1 MASITSDQIR
11 AARALLRLSVM
22 DLSEGSRLGI
32 ATIKR
37 IEATSGVPPAH
48 ARTLDQLEK
57 AFADLGI
64 EFIGTPD
71 NRPGVRLKK

>member
-11 AARALLRLSVM
+11 AARALLRLSVI
-22 DLSEGSRLGI
+22 DLSEGSGVSV

-37 IEATSGVPPAH
+37 IEAASGVPPAH

-64 EFIGTPD
+64 EFIGSPD
-71 NRPGVRLKK
+71 DRPGVCLNK